1 MKEERRFDFSDYSEE
16 QQNLD
21 EMRHRREVENLISR
35 ELYIM
40 RVNGDWGIVMPKKYY
55 NHVITADSGVQ
66 LGDFINEVR
75 KDLEEVGIKPH
86 FHCIKNFGIE
96 TEIAKQQLFNKI
108 MLDKSKQK

>member
-1 MKEERRFDFSDYSEE
+1 
-16 QQNLD
+16 
-21 EMRHRREVENLISR
+21 
-35 ELYIM
+35 
-40 RVNGDWGIVMPKKYY
+40 MPKKSY
-55 NHVITADSGVQ
+55 NHVITADSVVQ

-75 KDLEEVGIKPH
+75 KDLEKVGIKPH